1 MAKTI
6 IKSTGL
12 DITSIKNNLKQS
24 LQQTDEFKDYN
35 FEASGLAALL
45 DVLSYNT
52 HFNALTANYALNESF
67 LTTAQLRSSVI
78 GLAGSIGYIAG
89 SRKSSSSIVELKVT
103 DNGSPSEIVMPK
115 GTSFS
120 ANARGKAYT
129 FKTTETLTAKIA
141 DAVAN
146 VYTFKDNL
154 GSSKIK
160 ISEGTT
166 KIKSFIAKD
175 STADDIYIIPDETM
189 DTNSV
194 IVRVYPSPASSEYV
208 TYTNI
213 YSSTSINS
221 QSTIYVLRE
230 SPNGFFEMS
239 FGNGSNLG
247 LAPAAGSKIEIEYL
261 STVGPQANEARVFVP
276 NALLNGL
283 TINCTTLS
291 NSSGGLSKEGIE
303 SIRKNAPFLYA
314 AQNRMV
320 TADDYAAIAQRN
332 FDGFIEEVKAWG
344 GEDNVPPKYGAVY
357 LSIDFFD
364 NIDSI
369 TKQKVKDDIIKLAAD
384 ISVAS
389 FDIEYT
395 DPIITYL
402 ELFTEFQWNP
412 KLTSS
417 QQSDVEQQAKTKIL
431 NFLSSG
437 LGTFDKSFRKSLLLS
452 ELDASDA
459 SILSSKTSV
468 SLQQRFVPDVSLTK
482 DYSIVFPTSIAV
494 PTKEISILSSSNFTY
509 NGVLC
514 SLVNRNASTIV
525 DIITIA
531 TGKTL
536 VANVGS
542 INVSTGEITLVGF
555 SPSSFAGN
563 YIKIT
568 VKPADE
574 SAITPVRNN
583 ILEYDS
589 QSSTARAIIT
599 SSV

>member
-89 SRKSSSSIVELKVT
+89 SRKSSSGIVELKVT

-120 ANARGKAYT
+120 AAARGKAYT

-276 NALLNGL
+276 SALLNGL

-369 TKQKVKDDIIKLAAD
+369 TKQQVKDDIIKLASD

-452 ELDASDA
+452 ELDTSDA

-482 DYSIVFPTSIAV
+482 DYSIIFPTSIAV
-494 PTKEISILSSSNFTY
+494 PTKEIPVLSSSNFTY

-555 SPSSFAGN
+555 SPSSFAGT
-563 YIKIT
+563 YIRIT

>member
-563 YIKIT
+563 YIRIT